1 MVVRGNLIIYF
12 IQLICVKI
20 SVRVKE
26 GKFVMVVGGDFDI
39 YLIQLMSVKIDSIY
53 TL

>member
-1 MVVRGNLIIYF
+1 MVVRGNLNIYF
-12 IQLICVKI
+12 IQLISVKI

-26 GKFVMVVGGDFDI
+26 GKFVMIVGGDFDI